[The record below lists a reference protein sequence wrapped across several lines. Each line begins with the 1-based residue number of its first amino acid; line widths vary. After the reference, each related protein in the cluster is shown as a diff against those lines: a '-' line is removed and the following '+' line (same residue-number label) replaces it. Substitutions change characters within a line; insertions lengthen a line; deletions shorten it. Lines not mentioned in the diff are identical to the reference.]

1 MNLTLVL
8 LFLLFIIFVTT
19 FLISFLFKVHV
30 LLKPDL
36 SFCLVAL
43 LDFRTVLKMLLEFGG
58 VNVGSLLIGT
68 LDLALDIGAVRGT
81 VLGVLDGWEL
91 ASSVLSVDVELANE
105 L

>member
-1 MNLTLVL
+1 
-8 LFLLFIIFVTT
+8 
-19 FLISFLFKVHV
+19 
-30 LLKPDL
+30 
-36 SFCLVAL
+36 
-43 LDFRTVLKMLLEFGG
+43 MLLEFGG